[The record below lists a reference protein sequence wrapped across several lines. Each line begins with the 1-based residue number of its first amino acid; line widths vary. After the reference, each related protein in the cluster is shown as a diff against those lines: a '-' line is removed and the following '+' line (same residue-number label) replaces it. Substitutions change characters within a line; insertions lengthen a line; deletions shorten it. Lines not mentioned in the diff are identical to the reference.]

1 MKTVTIHN
9 DKIRE
14 VIYNAILAKLQS
26 QAGIID
32 HTNTDKDGDYTGTNG
47 ENGARWWDKWP
58 NPTTGKYLQTTG
70 SMSVTDDGNITV
82 NINLVYTLAERTDW

>member
-1 MKTVTIHN
+1 MQTVTIQN

-32 HTNTDKDGDYTGTNG
+32 HTNTDGNNTGTNG

-58 NPTTGKYLQTTG
+58 NPERGYYLQTTG
-70 SMSVTDDGNITV
+70 SMSVTDNGNITV
-82 NINLVYTLAERTDW
+82 NVNLVYTLAERTGW

>member
-1 MKTVTIHN
+1 MQTVTIQN

-32 HTNTDKDGDYTGTNG
+32 HTNTDGTYSGTNG

-58 NPTTGKYLQTTG
+58 NPESGYYLQTTG
-70 SMSVTDDGNITV
+70 SMSVTDNGNITV
-82 NINLVYTLAERTDW
+82 NVNLVYTLAERTDW

>member
-32 HTNTDKDGDYTGTNG
+32 HTNTDGKNTGTNG

-58 NPTTGKYLQTTG
+58 NQTRGYFLQTTG
-70 SMSVTDDGNITV
+70 SMSVTDNGSITV
-82 NINLVYTLAERTDW
+82 NVNLVYTLVDRTDW